1 MIPDK
6 KLKLNASGEREI
18 VMTREFAAPRALV
31 FEAYTKPQ
39 LVQIWLLGPPGWT
52 MPVCEIDLRV
62 GGRYRYVWRRDQDG
76 QQMAV
81 GGVYREVKAPERLVV
96 TERFDDP
103 WYPGEAVGTVV
114 FTEKGGMTTLTGT
127 LLYESRAARDGVLK
141 SPMEGGVAYSYD
153 LLERLLHEQVRRE
166 A

>member
-6 KLKLNASGEREI
+6 KLKLSASGEREL

-31 FEAYTKPQ
+31 FEAYTKPE
-39 LVQIWLLGPPGWT
+39 LVQIWLLGPPGWS
-52 MPVCEIDLRV
+52 MPVCEIDLKV
-62 GGRYRYVWRRDQDG
+62 GGRYRYLWRHDTDG
-76 QQMAV
+76 REMGV
-81 GGVYREVKAPERLVV
+81 GGVYREIKAPERLVV

-103 WYPGEAVGTVV
+103 WYPGVAVGTVV
-114 FTEKGGMTTLTGT
+114 FTEKGGKTTLTGT

-141 SPMEGGVAYSYD
+141 SPMEGGVEFSYA
-153 LLERLLHEQVRRE
+153 LLEQLLLRRLSDK